1 MITITPLSPAL
12 GAEVAGVDLA
22 APLDD
27 STVAQIRAA
36 WLAHQVIVFRG
47 QQLDAE
53 AQLRF
58 CRALGEIEL
67 TRTTRRDG
75 REIPGVLFVA
85 NRVRDGFKGILPD
98 GEMQFHTDQCYYEV
112 PIAATSLYALEI
124 PSQGGNTLFANAYRA
139 YDALPGA
146 LKPRLDGLRAL
157 NVYDYAA
164 NAMVRAREPNPDAPR
179 YVHPVVRT
187 HPETGRK
194 AIYVNR
200 LMTDHIEGMD
210 AGRKP
215 RPARHA
221 VRRRRAARAHLRAR
235 LAARRPGAVGQS
247 LHAACA
253 HRLRSRRGAR
263 AAPRRR
269 ARRPAV
275 LSRSRAAP
283 ATSSCRRAR
292 ARRGSAC
299 AACRCR

>member
-22 APLDD
+22 APLDN

-85 NRVRDGFKGILPD
+85 NRARDGFKGILPD

-112 PIAATSLYALEI
+112 PIAATSLFALEI

-146 LKPRLDGLRAL
+146 LKTRLAGLRAL

-164 NAMVRAREPNPDAPR
+164 NAMVRATEPNPDAPR

-200 LMTDHIEGMD
+200 LMTDHIEGMAPD
-210 AGRKP
+210 ESRDLLDTLFAAVE
-215 RPARHA
+215 RPEHIYEHAWRPGDLVLWDNRCTLHARTDFDPAEARVLRRVA
-221 VRRRRAARAHLRAR
+221 VRGD
-235 LAARRPGAVGQS
+235 RPY
-247 LHAACA
+247 
-253 HRLRSRRGAR
+253 
-263 AAPRRR
+263 
-269 ARRPAV
+269 
-275 LSRSRAAP
+275 
-283 ATSSCRRAR
+283 
-292 ARRGSAC
+292 
-299 AACRCR
+299 